1 MRNFK
6 TFVLIAVMTLGF
18 NSLQA
23 QDNVAHVNF
32 QEIVELMPE
41 FKAMVAD
48 VEKMGKTFEDDIKKA
63 AEDLQ
68 AKMTKYNS
76 EGATQ
81 TPETNAKR
89 QDEVVKEE
97 QALYAAQQQ
106 AQQAL
111 QNRRNELLKPIV
123 EKLTKTIEDVAA
135 EQNIEYVMD
144 RTSLIVAKGTD
155 LKPLVLTKLNITE

>member
-6 TFVLIAVMTLGF
+6 TFVLIALMTVGF
-18 NSLQA
+18 NSMQA
-23 QDNVAHVNF
+23 QKVAHVNT
-32 QEIVELMPE
+32 QDILELMPE
-41 FKAMVAD
+41 IKAMDAD
-48 VEKMGKTFEDDIKKA
+48 LEKMGKTFEDDIKKA

-81 TPETNAKR
+81 TAETNKKR
-89 QDEVVKEE
+89 QEEVVKEE

-111 QNRRNELLKPIV
+111 QNRRNELLKPIID
-123 EKLTKTIEDVAA
+123 KLTKAIEDVAA
-135 EQNIEYVMD
+135 EQNIDYVMD

-155 LKPLVLTKLNITE
+155 LKSLVLAKLNITE